1 MDGNIIVESE
11 FGVGSTFTVTI
22 PCTFIESQEVVDH
35 KTDKLI
41 KTAQKITS
49 PEDAEV
55 ILLVEDN
62 YDVRSF
68 IKQILADEYK
78 VLVAHNGDEGIK
90 LATEEIPDVILT
102 DVMMPYK
109 DGFELTE
116 ELKEDVRTS
125 HIPIIML
132 TAKADVESR
141 ISGLKTGADVYLGK
155 PFNEE
160 ELKAHI
166 QNLISLR
173 NSIQKR
179 FGGEIKVQELG
190 NTQEDEFVK
199 KIHNVILEN
208 LDDDSFG
215 IEEVCSALAV
225 SRTQLHRKL
234 KALTGKSTSIFIRDI
249 RLVEAKKLLKTTQ
262 LTVSEIAYS
271 VGFND
276 PNYFTKL
283 YSEKFSHSPTK
294 EREMVS

>member
-1 MDGNIIVESE
+1 
-11 FGVGSTFTVTI
+11 
-22 PCTFIESQEVVDH
+22 
-35 KTDKLI
+35 
-41 KTAQKITS
+41 
-49 PEDAEV
+49 
-55 ILLVEDN
+55 
-62 YDVRSF
+62 
-68 IKQILADEYK
+68 
-78 VLVAHNGDEGIK
+78 
-90 LATEEIPDVILT
+90 
-102 DVMMPYK
+102 
-109 DGFELTE
+109 
-116 ELKEDVRTS
+116 
-125 HIPIIML
+125 ML

-141 ISGLKTGADVYLGK
+141 VSGLKTGADVYLGK
-155 PFNEE
+155 PFNED
-160 ELKAHI
+160 ELKTHI

-199 KIHNVILEN
+199 NIHSVILEN

-215 IEEVCSALAV
+215 IEEVCKSMAV

-262 LTVSEIAYS
+262 QTVSEIAYS